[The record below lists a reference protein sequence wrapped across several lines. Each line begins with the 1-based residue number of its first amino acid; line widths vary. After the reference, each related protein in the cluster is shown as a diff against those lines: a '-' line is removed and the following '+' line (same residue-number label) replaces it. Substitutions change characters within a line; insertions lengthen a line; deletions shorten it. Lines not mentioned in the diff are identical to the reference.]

1 MNARQLATL
10 KANEAAYRS
19 AQRRINKQVE
29 QDSQSQTIGA
39 YVGYN
44 ADSGLHLVAVKGGGL
59 INARSLSNAGQQVG
73 DNVAIA
79 YSGMTAYMRA
89 LSR

>member
-1 MNARQLATL
+1 MNAKQLATL
-10 KANEAAYRS
+10 KANDAAYRS
-19 AQRRINKQVE
+19 AQRRINKQLE
-29 QDSQSQTIGA
+29 QDGQSQTIGS
-39 YVGYN
+39 YIGYN
-44 ADSGLHLVAVKGGGL
+44 ADIGLHQVVVKGGGI

>member
-1 MNARQLATL
+1 MNAKELAIL
-10 KANEAAYRS
+10 KANSAALTS
-19 AQRRINKQVE
+19 VQRRVNQQIDRDGQV
-29 QDSQSQTIGA
+29 QTIGA

-44 ADSGLHLVAVKGGGL
+44 ADLGTHQVQVPGGGMVEV
-59 INARSLSNAGQQVG
+59 RSLSNAGQQTG
-73 DNVAIA
+73 DTVAIA